1 MKNNFTDSCITIAS
15 LIRKASLRTI
25 VFLVL
30 LSGSDLAASPSAVE
44 IVSSPKVEEDEVTVR
59 ISVTDGQN
67 RPVVDLLDT
76 DFQLIVDDLDLQFE
90 SRNWRRP
97 QDVVP
102 PPAWVIVLLDMS
114 GSMNQPDSRGTTKL
128 QGALES
134 ITQFKNSIYERLDT
148 VPETNIPQIAIVPFG
163 EPGENC
169 KGFPVTQNELDKF
182 FPANAVLL
190 DNHLDFL
197 SKQAPC
203 AATNLYEPLSKAIRF
218 LSNTQDPRF
227 AHSEESQQPKPRLSI
242 ILLSDGY
249 HTEGKEAE
257 DFEVLKLLIRQNPEI
272 TIHTLGYGLT
282 PEELGEKYNLKGAAT
297 RNDIGSEIPA
307 DEFVD
312 QARLAEISQLA
323 GGISEFSADAAT
335 VAEKLQVFLNALLG
349 EYEISYVQPNADR
362 NSSHTVKVLIDADQG
377 VIQSNLQKYRVTG
390 FGRILGRNVRLKI
403 FVFTLLI
410 MGAAGVLPFWI
421 WSNHLSEV
429 EM

>member
-1 MKNNFTDSCITIAS
+1 MSSSA
-15 LIRKASLRTI
+15 
-25 VFLVL
+25 
-30 LSGSDLAASPSAVE
+30 LATSPSAVE
-44 IVSSPKVEEDEVTVR
+44 IVSSPKTEDDEVTVR
-59 ISVTDGQN
+59 ISVTDDQN

-76 DFQLIVDDLDLQFE
+76 DFQLIVDDSDLQFE

-134 ITQFKNSIYERLDT
+134 ITQFKTSIYERLDT
-148 VPETNIPQIAIVPFG
+148 VSEANIPQIAIVPFG
-163 EPGENC
+163 KPGENC
-169 KGFPVTQNELDKF
+169 EGFPVTQDELDKF
-182 FPANAVLL
+182 FPADAVLL

-197 SKQAPC
+197 AKQAPC

-218 LSNTQDPRF
+218 LGNTQDPRF
-227 AHSEESQQPKPRLSI
+227 SHSEESQEPKPRLSV

-257 DFEVLKLLIRQNPEI
+257 DFENLKLLIRQNPEI
-272 TIHTLGYGLT
+272 AIHTLGYGLT
-282 PEELGEKYNLKGAAT
+282 PEELGDKYGLRRPAT
-297 RNDIGSEIPA
+297 RNDIGSEISA

-362 NSSHTVKVLIDADQG
+362 NSSHTVKVLINAEKG
-377 VIQSNLQKYRVTG
+377 VIQSNLQKYRLTG
-390 FGRILGRNVRLKI
+390 FGRILERDVRLKI
-403 FVFTLLI
+403 FACTLLV
-410 MGAAGVLPFWI
+410 MGVAGVVPFWI
-421 WSNHLSEV
+421 WSNHLAEA